1 MAKLNAR
8 LLLETNG
15 ESLEFMNSSDYTQK
29 YDFQQDIGFNDA
41 FISMATFDPTNP
53 FGTNKLADPRLICIH
68 NPSDQVIEVRITY
81 KGITAG
87 STDATGATDGEVSK
101 LLRPNEYIV
110 YPNAMAVNYTTT
122 ASAMNGTDLDL
133 DDDITKTLSTTLY
146 TYSNATLGADLED
159 TETTVTV
166 SDADYFKVGDLI
178 QVGINDTTATRIEIM
193 RITKIAST
201 TLTVERALNGT
212 QKADKDAQTNATNG
226 AVNGARI
233 YFPHFNALDDYNTY
247 TTPCTDL
254 SGNLVV
260 TNLFG
265 YGRNATASL
274 DGFCR
279 GTIVLK
285 FYKAGYQE
293 FGISNITSRSK
304 TGLTAGTTYYVKIGI
319 DGATA
324 DEISITTDS
333 SVDTFGG
340 TNGFIQKLQEAI
352 DALYYD
358 ASKNNFQKGATVS
371 IVNGDIRVTSKQHLS
386 TSAIALTAGTS
397 GADTTT
403 EIFAQAIGRIPASP
417 EGARAARLPDSDIIK
432 DGIERDNEAEFMYDD
447 GYGNLNFGANS
458 TLTGSGTI
466 DYDTGA
472 LTLRNCPSFA
482 NYAITATGLS
492 GLACGGNTNT
502 TMLTEIQA
510 RSVNPKRRATVRIV
524 AFDL

>member
-1 MAKLNAR
+1 MAKLDTQ
-8 LLLETNG
+8 LILKSNG
-15 ESLEFMNSSDYTQK
+15 ETLEFKNSSTYSQK
-29 YDFQQDIGFNDA
+29 YDFQQEVSDTDN
-41 FISMATFDPTNP
+41 FITMAEFDPTTK
-53 FGTNKLADPRLICIH
+53 GQSTLSDPRFICIY
-68 NPSDQVIEVRITY
+68 NPSDQVIETRLIY
-81 KGITAG
+81 EGITAG
-87 STDATGATDGEVSK
+87 ATDATGATDGNISK
-101 LLRPNEYIV
+101 LLRPKEYIV
-110 YPNAMAVNYTTT
+110 FPNAMGINYTTT
-122 ASAMNGTDLDL
+122 ASATNGTDLAL
-133 DDDITKTLSTTLY
+133 DDDTTKTLSATLY
-146 TYSNATLGADLED
+146 TDSTANLGAKVED
-159 TETTVTV
+159 SDTSITV
-166 SDADYFKVGDLI
+166 SDGSFFKTGDLI
-178 QVGINDTTATRIEIM
+178 QIGINDTTATRIEIM
-193 RITKIAST
+193 RVTKTSGST
-201 TLTVERALNGT
+201 LHVERGLYGT
-212 QKADKDAQTNATNG
+212 SIADGDSQTNATNG
-226 AVNGARI
+226 AVSGANVHL
-233 YFPHFNALDDYNTY
+233 PHFNALDDYNTY
-247 TTPCTDL
+247 STPCTDL
-254 SGNLVV
+254 SGNFEA
-260 TNLFG
+260 TNFFG
-265 YGRNATASL
+265 YGRNSAASL
-274 DGFCR
+274 DGFVR
-279 GTIVLK
+279 GSIVLK

-293 FGISNITSRSK
+293 FGMSNITNSTK
-304 TGLTAGTTYYVKIGI
+304 TGLTASTVYYVKIGI

-340 TNGFIQKLQEAI
+340 TNGFIQKLQTAI

-371 IVNGDIRVTSKQHLS
+371 IVNGDLRVTSKQHLS

-397 GADTTT
+397 GSDTTT

-492 GLACGGNTNT
+492 GLACGGNTST
-502 TMLTEIQA
+502 TMLSEIQA